1 MGFILQGFWRTW
13 NAWAKRRNGRILL
26 LTSLFFSPF
35 QPWPEEALERVA
47 ESFLKTLELS
57 KNERREVIP
66 ICQTFHTSAKTLSER
81 FDVFAN
87 ILKGKFPI
95 FNFTFTTP
103 VHYFSKCRFLSE
115 LGRHN
120 YVTPTSYLELIA
132 AFRLLLTQKRDTVMN
147 AKQRYISGLEKLAFA
162 ESQVCVTSNYILD
175 THFVTVEIG

>member
-1 MGFILQGFWRTW
+1 M
-13 NAWAKRRNGRILL
+13 
-26 LTSLFFSPF
+26 FFPPF

-47 ESFLKTLELS
+47 ETFLETLELS
-57 KNERREVIP
+57 ENERQEVIP

-81 FDVFAN
+81 FDVFTN
-87 ILKGKFPI
+87 KLKL
-95 FNFTFTTP
+95 NFTFLKKINII
-103 VHYFSKCRFLSE
+103 YNKDINYLFSKYRFLSE

-162 ESQVCVTSNYILD
+162 ESQVYIIKL
-175 THFVTVEIG
+175 HFIYLHL